1 MDFALAAT
9 GMAIG
14 LSVAAPLGP
23 VNLIVIRAALRHGVL
38 VALLTGCGAVVADT
52 LFAALAAFG
61 ARSIE
66 DAIIH
71 YAAPLAII
79 GGLLLVAIGIRTAT
93 HHVNLAEIEASH
105 PGGGAV
111 ARQILTTFTLTA
123 TNPGSL
129 IAFLAIFGTMA
140 PVLRLAASPD
150 RPLLAVAGV
159 ALGGLVWWAFLGWL
173 IARVRLRL
181 NRTVLDRIN
190 RWAGVL
196 IAAFG
201 FALLMEVL
209 T

>member
-1 MDFALAAT
+1 MDFALVVT

-23 VNLIVIRAALRHGVL
+23 VNLIVIRAALRHGVV
-38 VALLTGCGAVVADT
+38 VALLTGLGAVVADT
-52 LFAALAAFG
+52 LFAALAALG

-66 DAIIH
+66 VAIIH
-71 YAAPLAII
+71 YAAPLTVI

-105 PGGGAV
+105 PGSGAV
-111 ARQILTTFTLTA
+111 ARKFLATFMLTA
-123 TNPGSL
+123 TNPGSP

-140 PVLRLAASPD
+140 PVLRLAASPS
-150 RPLLAVAGV
+150 RPLLAVTGV
-159 ALGGLVWWAFLGWL
+159 ALGGLVWWAFLAWL
-173 IARVRLRL
+173 IARVKLRL

-201 FALLMEVL
+201 FALLMEIL